1 MTLPPLPDWLAAQLP
16 FRRALHDVGGYA
28 MHVCE
33 AGPAGGRPVLLLHG
47 NPTWGFLW
55 RKVALALEGSG
66 LRVLMPD
73 LVGLGLST
81 HPADARVHTL
91 AFHAEQVKRLIE
103 HLDLRDVVLGVQDW
117 GGPIGG
123 CAAADAGGRVTGLVV
138 LNTALTPPKPG
149 FRPTAF
155 HRFARVPVLSDAVF
169 RLGNFPAR
177 LGMALAQ
184 GDRGSVAGDVG
195 RAYRWVLRDRRTNV
209 APLALARMVPDSLE
223 HPSVPRLRDCEA
235 WVRGFTGPAAIV
247 WGSRDPVLGR
257 LLKRTKELLPR
268 AAVTETAAGHFLQE
282 EVPGPIAAAVRAVA
296 GA

>member
-1 MTLPPLPDWLAAQLP
+1 MTLPPLPGWLAAQLP
-16 FRRALHDVGGYA
+16 FRRALHRVGDFE
-28 MHVCE
+28 MHVLE
-33 AGPAGGRPVLLLHG
+33 AGPEHGRPVLLLHG

-66 LRVLMPD
+66 LRIIMPD
-73 LVGLGLST
+73 LVGLGLSA
-81 HPADARVHTL
+81 HPADAQVHTL
-91 AFHAEQVKRLIE
+91 DFHAKQVTRLLEQ
-103 HLDLRDVVLGVQDW
+103 LDLRDVVLGVQDW

-123 CAAADAGGRVTGLVV
+123 CAAGDAGGRVTALVV
-138 LNTALTPPKPG
+138 LNTSLAPPKPG

-155 HRFARVPVLSDAVF
+155 HRFARVPVLSDVVF

-177 LGMALAQ
+177 LGMTLAQ
-184 GDRGSVAGDVG
+184 GDRASVAGDVG

-235 WVRGFTGPAAIV
+235 WVRGFDGPSAIV
-247 WGSRDPVLGR
+247 WGTRDPVLGR
-257 LLKRTKELLPR
+257 LLKRTRELLPR
-268 AAVTETAAGHFLQE
+268 ASVTETDAGHFLQE
-282 EVPGPIAAAVRAVA
+282 EVPGPIAQALRRVA